1 MEARGRLPPP
11 GSLHL
16 ESEALQVFLD
26 LFFEVVAFRE
36 HFGEFAGE
44 AGHFLLEGFV
54 VLHGV
59 FDADVAARGEDVVLL
74 GDVCGFDY
82 GAEAFFV
89 LEFAFL
95 EFFEGACEAFDVLFA
110 EVAVLAV
117 HHMAHVAGI
126 DKERLAFLLFAAA
139 DEPERNGD
147 GDAVEEL
154 GGLGDYAFDEVRFDN
169 AFADFAFAAGL
180 RAECAV
186 CKDKSDLSAGC
197 EVVNHVFDPC
207 EVRVACR
214 RETVLPARVI
224 LHLFLTPVLE
234 VERWI
239 RHDKVKAFVR
249 VQVMSAIWTCL
260 PVGL

>member
-1 MEARGRLPPP
+1 MQI
-11 GSLHL
+11 LHL
-16 ESEALQVFLD
+16 ESEALQVLLD

-44 AGHFLLEGFV
+44 AGHFLLEGFI

-74 GDVCGFDY
+74 DDVCGFDY

-95 EFFEGACEAFDVLFA
+95 EFFEGAREAFDVLFA

-117 HHMAHVAGI
+117 HHVAHVAGVNE
-126 DKERLAFLLFAAA
+126 ERLAFLLFASAYK
-139 DEPERNGD
+139 PERDRD

-154 GGLGDYAFDEVRFDN
+154 GGHGDYAFDEVRFDD

-186 CKDKSDLSAGC
+186 RKNETDFSAGC
-197 EVVNHVFDPC
+197 EVVDHVFDPC
-207 EVRVACR
+207 EVRIACR
-214 RETVLPARVI
+214 REAILPTRVF
-224 LHLFLTPVLE
+224 LQLFLPPVLE
-234 VERWI
+234 VEGRV
-239 RHDKVKAFVR
+239 RHDKVEAFVR
-249 VQVMSAIWTCL
+249 MQVMSAIWTCL